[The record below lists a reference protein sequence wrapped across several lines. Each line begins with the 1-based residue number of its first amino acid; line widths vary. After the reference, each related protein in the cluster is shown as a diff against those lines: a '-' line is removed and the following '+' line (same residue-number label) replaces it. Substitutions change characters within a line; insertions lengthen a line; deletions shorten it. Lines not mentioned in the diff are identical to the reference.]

1 MTLIALQSV
10 GTAFDTETLE
20 LHSILQDGSIDS
32 SNATDLHDSSDEW
45 RESLSDADRR
55 DLLSAANPEV
65 CVNGWGVLR
74 LQMLRRAV
82 LRGLG
87 DLARRI
93 ETDPLLAPIPHTA
106 SSSVRVTLA
115 KLDALQQTVDD
126 ITRATLPR
134 EEA

>member
-20 LHSILQDGSIDS
+20 LHSILEDGSIDS
-32 SNATDLHDSSDEW
+32 SAATDLQDSTDEW
-45 RESLSDADRR
+45 RESLSLSDRR
-55 DLLSAANPEV
+55 DLLRAANPEV
-65 CVNGWGVLR
+65 HIIGWGVLR
-74 LQMLRRAV
+74 LERLQRSVLDRLRDITIAIKT
-82 LRGLG
+82 G
-87 DLARRI
+87 DHFS
-93 ETDPLLAPIPHTA
+93 IPNSA

-115 KLDALQQTVDD
+115 QLDALQKTVDD